1 MFDEWACAH
10 FFFHARSF
18 SGESGFLKID
28 MTEVNQTYRD
38 KIRELIEPVVEY
50 ENMELVDIE
59 CLRMKTRWLVRI
71 FMDKEGGVT
80 LDDCTEMSHQ
90 IADILDI
97 HDIPPGPYTME
108 VSSPGLDRP
117 LVRDKD
123 FIKYRGCKV
132 QVRVDQKIDGIKNFL
147 GKLVDYIDGNEGKI
161 LMIDIAG
168 RTYRIPRNMVVK
180 ANLEYEF

>member
-1 MFDEWACAH
+1 
-10 FFFHARSF
+10 
-18 SGESGFLKID
+18 
-28 MTEVNQTYRD
+28 MTEVYQTYRE
-38 KIRELIEPVVEY
+38 KIRELIEPILEY
-50 ENMELVDIE
+50 DNMELVDIE

-90 IADILDI
+90 MSDVLDV

-132 QVRVDQKIDGIKNFL
+132 HVRIDQPIDGIRNFR
-147 GKLVDYIDGNEGKI
+147 GELVDYLDENGGKI

-168 RTYRIPRNMVVK
+168 RTYRIPRDKVVK